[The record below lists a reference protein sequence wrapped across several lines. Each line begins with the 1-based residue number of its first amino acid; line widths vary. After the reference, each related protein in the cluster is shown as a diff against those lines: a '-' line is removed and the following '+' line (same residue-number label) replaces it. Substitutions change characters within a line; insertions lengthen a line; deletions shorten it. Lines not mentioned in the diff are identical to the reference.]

1 MLDDGQGELI
11 QPSGFLDAG
20 NQPVSVAIADL
31 NGDNNADLVTANNSG
46 NNISIFF
53 GHGNGTFFPRV
64 QIPVNSNPIFVGV
77 GDFNGDSKRDLLV
90 THESSSSAVVL
101 LGDGAGNFSATAA
114 PAQPILKE
122 VTIAD
127 FNQDGKPVTDRN
139 FTGKYRIMYFGYT
152 FCPDVC
158 PVDVQNI
165 GAAMRVLE
173 AKDPAIAARV
183 VPIFVTVDPARDT
196 PAVLKAFVGAFH
208 PRLVGLTGSPEAI
221 ARTAREYAVYY
232 EKGDV
237 TPGGGYMV
245 AHARVAYLM
254 DPQGKPVALLPQEQS
269 PDAIATEI
277 RRWVR

>member
-1 MLDDGQGELI
+1 MNEIARALAALLI
-11 QPSGFLDAG
+11 AALPIACSAPAG
-20 NQPVSVAIADL
+20 TPAKPPL
-31 NGDNNADLVTANNSG
+31 
-46 NNISIFF
+46 
-53 GHGNGTFFPRV
+53 
-64 QIPVNSNPIFVGV
+64 
-77 GDFNGDSKRDLLV
+77 
-90 THESSSSAVVL
+90 
-101 LGDGAGNFSATAA
+101 DGARIGGPFAL
-114 PAQPILKE
+114 I
-122 VTIAD
+122 
-127 FNQDGKPVTDRN
+127 NQDGKPVTDRN